1 MKGDFYACA
10 SVSACVSAC
19 VSASASGCVCETTSM
34 SP

>member
-1 MKGDFYACA
+1 MKGAFYACA